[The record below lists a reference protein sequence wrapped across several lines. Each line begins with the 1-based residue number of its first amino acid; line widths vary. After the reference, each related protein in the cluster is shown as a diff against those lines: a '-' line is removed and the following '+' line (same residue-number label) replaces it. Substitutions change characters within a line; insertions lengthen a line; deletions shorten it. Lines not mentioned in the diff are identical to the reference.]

1 MSAGEADFGLEISRG
16 VLAKFTMA
24 IIGFAGSV
32 VFARLLGPGGYG
44 AFYIVLTLVNILDN
58 PVTGWGMACKKRI
71 SEANFPTAE
80 ALGSGL
86 IGAGLLPIAIIPIVY
101 VGNEVTEL
109 YDLTGLFVPFSVLFV
124 TICFFAATNRIL
136 SARSNFAAADWS
148 DTLRSL
154 FTTPLQ
160 LALVLLGFETAGMV
174 YGLAIA
180 TLLTL
185 PYVLYRIDV
194 APVLPS
200 RESLASIS
208 SYAKFSV
215 PNGFIG
221 TAQSRF
227 DILLLGAVLTS
238 SAVGNYQ
245 VSMQL
250 TLAGTFIGAVASKG
264 LMARVSD
271 HWSRDDRDAVID
283 DVTNSL
289 GFTSILAIP
298 VFFGSAA
305 MPNSLLVTVFGSEYA
320 GIGSVLV
327 GLALFRAI
335 RMQSSQLKSTVAGL
349 NRPDINTRI
358 SAVVLVL
365 NVGLGYA
372 LLLEYGIIGVVIAT
386 VVSEIV
392 QYGFLAYVVK
402 QRLPEIP
409 LFTRPLLHQTLVG
422 VVMFAVVDRLH
433 TIVGVSWWGELALLI
448 GIGGAIYFVGLTVLS
463 EPFRVTVR
471 GVLFDLRNN
480 L

>member
-24 IIGFAGSV
+24 IIGFAGSI

-58 PVTGWGMACKKRI
+58 PVTGWGIACKKRI
-71 SEANFPTAE
+71 SEADFPTAE

-86 IGAGLLPIAIIPIVY
+86 IGAAILPLVIIPIVY
-101 VGNEVTEL
+101 VGNHVTGL
-109 YDLTGLFVPFSVLFV
+109 YNLRGLFVPFSVLFV
-124 TICFFAATNRIL
+124 AICFFAATNRIL
-136 SARSNFAAADWS
+136 SARSNFAAAEWS

-160 LALVLLGFETAGMV
+160 LALVLIGLETAGMV

-200 RESLASIS
+200 RESLGSIA
-208 SYAKFSV
+208 SYAKYSV

-221 TAQSRF
+221 TAQSNF

-238 SAVGNYQ
+238 SAVGSYQ
-245 VSMQL
+245 VAMQL
-250 TLAGTFIGAVASKG
+250 TLAGTFIGAVTSKG

-271 HWSRDDRDAVID
+271 HWSRGNRDAVID

-298 VFFGSAA
+298 IFFGAAA
-305 MPNSLLVTVFGSEYA
+305 MPNSLLVTVFGSQYA

-327 GLALFRAI
+327 GLALFRVI
-335 RMQSSQLKSTVAGL
+335 KMQSRQLTSTVAGL

-365 NVGLGYA
+365 NVGLGYI
-372 LLLEYGIIGVVIAT
+372 LLLEYSIIGVVVAT

-392 QYGFLAYVVK
+392 QYGALGYVIK
-402 QRLPEIP
+402 QHLPNVP
-409 LFTRPLLHQTLVG
+409 LFTRPLRHQLLAGT
-422 VVMFAVVDRLH
+422 VMFAIVDRFH
-433 TIVGVSWWGELALLI
+433 AVIGVSWWGELGFLI
-448 GIGGAIYFVGLTVLS
+448 GIGGVVYFITLTALS

-471 GVLFDLRNN
+471 GVFLDIRNSI
-480 L
+480 

>member
-24 IIGFAGSV
+24 SIGFVGSV
-32 VFARLLGPGGYG
+32 AFARLLGPGGYG
-44 AFYIVLTLVNILDN
+44 AFYLVLTLVNVLDN

-86 IGAGLLPIAIIPIVY
+86 IGAVILPIVILPLVF
-101 VGNEVTEL
+101 VGNRVTGL

-124 TICFFAATNRIL
+124 AICFFAATNRIL
-136 SARSNFAAADWS
+136 SARSNFAAAEWS

-160 LALVLLGFETAGMV
+160 LALVLLGLETAGMV

-185 PYVLYRIDV
+185 PYVLYRINIV
-194 APVLPS
+194 PVFPS
-200 RESLASIS
+200 RESLASIA
-208 SYAKFSV
+208 SYAKYSV

-238 SAVGNYQ
+238 AAVGSYQ
-245 VSMQL
+245 VAMQL
-250 TLAGTFIGAVASKG
+250 TLAGTFIGAVTSKG

-298 VFFGSAA
+298 IFFGATA
-305 MPNSLLVTVFGSEYA
+305 MPNSLLVTVFGSSYA

-327 GLALFRAI
+327 GLALFRVI
-335 RMQSSQLKSTVAGL
+335 KMQSRQLESTVAGL
-349 NRPDINTRI
+349 NRPDLNTRI

-372 LLLEYGIIGVVIAT
+372 LLLEYGIIGVVVAT

-392 QYGFLAYVVK
+392 QYGLLAYVVK

-409 LFTRPLLHQTLVG
+409 LFTRPFRHQLLAG
-422 VVMFAVVDRLH
+422 VVMFGIVDRLH
-433 TIVGVSWWGELALLI
+433 AVVGVSWWGELGFLI
-448 GIGGAIYFVGLTVLS
+448 GIGGVIYFIGLTVLS
-463 EPFRVTVR
+463 ERFRVTVR
-471 GVLFDLRNN
+471 GVLLDIRDSI
-480 L
+480 